1 MSLPKKLFIKIVL
14 VIFFTLLVAKEPV
27 RLTTT

>member
-14 VIFFTLLVAKEPV
+14 VIFFTLFVAKEPV
-27 RLTTT
+27 RLTT